1 MSKLVVAGCSFSDR
15 TLVEKCYGDHLAE
28 LLNVDY
34 LHLAGGCGSNDRS
47 IRLIVTDVLL
57 NKIKSG
63 DHVIIQLTTP
73 ERKEVFSNYLTH
85 TKLGKTIFDVSLDS
99 NTLPDPNNTA
109 IKQIHPW
116 DSFPLNDLFDNTV
129 KDFRWSRF
137 KIGSWEWQEN
147 QIDLLQHKGME
158 EATMYN
164 TADTY
169 ITWTRLAML
178 MPFLDSKQIHY
189 TVIHPHAY
197 LGASNFENIGLT
209 RLFREGKDIE
219 THPELQSKWEQLQLS
234 PDDGSHL
241 SETGHKWFASWLK
254 DKTTWFS

>member
-1 MSKLVVAGCSFSDR
+1 MPKLVVTGCSFSDR

-47 IRLIVTDVLL
+47 MRLIVTDVLL
-57 NKIKSG
+57 NKINAG

-73 ERKEVFSNYLTH
+73 ERKEVFTNYLTH
-85 TKLGKTIFDVSLDS
+85 TKIGKTIFDVSLD
-99 NTLPDPNNTA
+99 NTASDTA
-109 IKQIHPW
+109 IKPIHPW

-147 QIDLLQHKGME
+147 QTDLLHHKSIE
-158 EATMYN
+158 EAAMDN

-189 TVIHPHAY
+189 TVLHPHCY
-197 LGASNFENIGLT
+197 LGESNFENIGLT
-209 RLFREGKDIE
+209 RLFREGKDIS
-219 THPELQSKWEQLQLS
+219 THPELQPRWKQLQLS

-241 SETGHKWFASWLK
+241 SESGHKWFASWLK